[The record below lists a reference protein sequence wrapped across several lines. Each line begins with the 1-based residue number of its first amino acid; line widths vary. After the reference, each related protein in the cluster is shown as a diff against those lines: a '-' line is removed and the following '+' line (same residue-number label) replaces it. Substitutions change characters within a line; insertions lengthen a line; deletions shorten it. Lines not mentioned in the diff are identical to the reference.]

1 MKRCTKSGETGKF
14 AAEAMVTPRPRSRD
28 ECADINSLAFM
39 DDDEDEGD
47 AAAAAATAEVGSG
60 VESNE
65 DEF

>member
-1 MKRCTKSGETGKF
+1 MSGAIGEF
-14 AAEAMVTPRPRSRD
+14 AAGAAITPRPRSRD
-28 ECADINSLAFM
+28 ECDDINSLAFM